1 MTNSNSKRYYLHRKI
16 KNFGAIVHSQKRM
29 IEMEEQLFRYPSPL
43 LRTYLYKL
51 KKLGYEIQSFIK

>member
-1 MTNSNSKRYYLHRKI
+1 MNNSKNKRYYLHRKV
-16 KNFGAIVHSQKRM
+16 KDYGAIVHSQKRM

-43 LRTYLYKL
+43 LRTYLHKL